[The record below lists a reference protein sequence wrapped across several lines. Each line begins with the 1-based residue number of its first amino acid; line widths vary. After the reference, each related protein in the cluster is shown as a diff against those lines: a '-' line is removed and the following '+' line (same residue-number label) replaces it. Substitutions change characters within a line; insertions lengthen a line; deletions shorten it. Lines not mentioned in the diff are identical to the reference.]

1 MSRTMNLLRTFYP
14 LLISQPKEI
23 PYLYYTN
30 QNDNL
35 TTSLYYGSSTST
47 NIPLSIQN
55 VSVDTIGAT
64 TFCYDRDIETVTIPS
79 GITTIE

>member
-1 MSRTMNLLRTFYP
+1 MSRTMNLLRTFYHI
-14 LLISQPKEI
+14 LISQHREI
-23 PYLYYTN
+23 PYLYYVN

-47 NIPLSIQN
+47 DIPLSIEN

-64 TFCYDRDIETVTIPS
+64 TFCYDRDIDTVTIPS

>member
-1 MSRTMNLLRTFYP
+1 MNLLRTFFP

-47 NIPLSIQN
+47 NIPLVIEN
-55 VSVDTIGAT
+55 VTVDTIGTT
-64 TFCYDRDIETVTIPS
+64 TFCYDRNIETVTIPS